1 MATGVD
7 VEYFDDV
14 GLVRAQEGFEQGGA
28 YAFASHVGAHGKC
41 HDVAQGRVAGDI
53 AYGVAGDCGGESY
66 DAGAG
71 GEDGLGAVLPRGRCV
86 AEVIVCVGD
95 G

>member
-7 VEYFDDV
+7 VEYFYDV
-14 GLVRAQEGFEQGGA
+14 GLVCAQECFEQGGA
-28 YAFASHVGAHGKC
+28 DAFASHVGAHGKG
-41 HDVAQGRVAGDI
+41 HDVAKDGVAGDI

-66 DAGAG
+66 DAVAG
-71 GEDGLGAVLPRGRCV
+71 GEDGLGAVLPRGGCV